1 MIKTAFV
8 IGNPDLCIGCRTCE
22 IACVLAHT
30 EKQLGTEAI
39 KSVPFVPRLSV
50 VKTED
55 ISVPVQCRQ
64 CEDAPCAEACP
75 EKAIVQRGQA
85 IYVLADKCVGCKN
98 CLMACPIGAVYL
110 TRVEEN
116 PGQKTAYKCDLC
128 GDVPDGPQC
137 VKKCPTKALSVVL
150 PAAITAG
157 IKEKRKSAVREHSPF
172 QAL

>member
-1 MIKTAFV
+1 MLDTAFV

-22 IACVLAHT
+22 LACVLAHT
-30 EKQLGTEAI
+30 KKQLGTDEI
-39 KSVPFVPRLSV
+39 KDVPFVPRLSV

-75 EKAIVQRGQA
+75 EKAIVHRGQT

-116 PGQKTAYKCDLC
+116 PCQKTAYKCDLC
-128 GDVPDGPQC
+128 IEVTEGPQC
-137 VKKCPTKALSVVL
+137 IKKCPTKALSLVL
-150 PAAITAG
+150 PETIKTN
-157 IKEKRKSAVREHSPF
+157 IKEKRANAVRN
-172 QAL
+172 A

>member
-1 MIKTAFV
+1 MLETAFV

-22 IACVLAHT
+22 LACVLAHT
-30 EKQLGTEAI
+30 DKQLGTEEI
-39 KSVPFVPRLSV
+39 KSVPFLPRLSV

-75 EKAIVQRGQA
+75 EKAIVHRGQA

-110 TRVEEN
+110 TREAE
-116 PGQKTAYKCDLC
+116 GACQKTAYKCDLC
-128 GDVPDGPQC
+128 AEVAEGPQC
-137 VKKCPTKALSVVL
+137 IKKCPTKALSVML
-150 PAAITAG
+150 PEAIETSVKA
-157 IKEKRKSAVREHSPF
+157 KRTSVVKNA
-172 QAL
+172 